1 MKIAILALA
10 ALSSLGGVAHA
21 QPILVDANA
30 NPTTLVK
37 VADLNLAASS
47 GRATAAQ
54 RIRGAAAELCA
65 NDGDRS
71 VASRLAAHDCFR
83 AAVEVGLRQ
92 LPTATAAL
100 SSTVVRGF

>member
-1 MKIAILALA
+1 MKIAVLALV

-21 QPILVDANA
+21 QPILVDANTA
-30 NPTTLVK
+30 PATYVK
-37 VADLNLAASS
+37 VADLNLTASS

-54 RIRGAAAELCA
+54 RIRGGAAELCA

-83 AAVEVGLRQ
+83 AAVEGGLRQ

-100 SSTVVRGF
+100 SSTAIRGF